1 MSQRQKL
8 SIKSN
13 EPVKFKAKNVIKS
26 GSSSKYTSSKI
37 SGQINT
43 PKYSK
48 INNQKN
54 QKILHHS
61 VRRNFDPEGN
71 AIITTKIV
79 REIDSEKGGKNLY
92 SRSIMN
98 ARQNERNISYGIN
111 NELDNR
117 YKHCSSYSNVDD
129 NNQEI
134 KYHENYEMFS
144 PCSYGTQYKKVQK
157 YSEFRDGGIR
167 YDDNRRS
174 PMREEMSQM
183 MPNYVRTNEYY
194 GRSNRGYMTANL
206 NINQSK
212 DYNIESPYNLSKY
225 SQSNEFNSPDRQ
237 FEQNSKYFRSV
248 QIDKI
253 KGKQPIIHEK
263 VNNQFESPIDYNQ
276 YPEGEDE
283 LYEIVDSMA
292 TLIQSCV
299 RGYLVRKKVLRYIT
313 LAIYYQTFCDKLQD
327 ILCIHARK
335 QVFDMLKNKLIKNNN
350 QNKYG
355 TKYINNINY
364 RMNKQDNVTDGKLQK
379 SKSYYSSIKSETKYN
394 MVPSHLNNTNNNIT
408 QNRYNKYISYRNT
421 PLKGIGNGY
430 TETFESRKITN
441 LKNLRKEASYQ
452 NYSTFNKYKRNEKSH
467 SPSSRVIHYF
477 VNSPCTSKA
486 PHQRYYHEINTQT
499 TNVKIYGEDQLNNHR
514 RCNRCEEIRRMK
526 KQEKFYI
533 TTTEERREEESYKH
547 EKIKY
552 NQSSHDIF
560 TQKKNIENDNYISL
574 NILNIEGKE
583 GRSKSNNKISKVES
597 INIKKS
603 KNQKTEKEIEEE
615 INRRV
620 KITIIER
627 EKIEKERRIKEE
639 EARKERERIQKEKEK
654 ERERER
660 KEREEKIRKEKMER
674 EEKIRKEK
682 EEQMRIQKEKEKER
696 ERERKE
702 REEKIRKEKWE
713 REERIRREKEE
724 QMRIQKEKEKER
736 ERERE
741 RKEREERI
749 RKEKLEREER
759 KRKEKEE
766 KMRIQKEKE
775 KERKEREEKMKKER
789 LEKEE
794 RIRKEREE
802 KIKREKE
809 ERMKKEEQIRIE
821 KEKQRKLKE
830 EQMRIEKEKREKE
843 KERLRLEQE
852 EIRKK
857 KITTNIKTI
866 KMQEEKKINMNDY
879 ILKKD
884 CQKNLENMKSKLE
897 KEYEKKIEMEKKR
910 GLEEKKR
917 YEEKI
922 EINNRKEIEKIIEEQ
937 KRKEIERKREIE
949 REKENQKR
957 KEIELEKQREKEI
970 KLGIKQEM
978 EKQKELMKQK
988 ELEEKNKKMKQM
1000 KINKAGEINLKS
1012 LIPNSL
1018 SAKKTDEKII
1028 EKNKE
1033 KALKLLK
1040 KFILFRGNHLLK
1052 LRKYFNDWRLNVQNL
1067 ILQELAKAIQDF
1079 CRTNLEISQIKRV
1092 IENWKKL
1099 GRKIYYKKRIELLK
1113 KRPKIKINIKM
1124 KKLYE
1129 LIRITKL
1136 NRAFSRRRFIHYIIL
1151 IWYIY
1156 AKNVHKKRV
1165 NMKFLY
1171 ENLLRTYMSLAK
1183 DIFGNNQCENP
1194 SVQDAMYEAVNTN
1207 KFSTGYADDVPLA
1220 RKHYEEMRRK
1230 KLLEAKNKGEY
1241 STNTSKLEI
1250 EKKEI
1255 RKTYYSREKIETEDN
1270 DDDLSI
1276 EAKRKREL
1284 LNKFRKYRSMNR
1296 DLILRK
1302 KNRYIASIEKNYNTE
1317 ENEDKISE
1325 KNYSK
1330 NYENKENKI
1339 ITNTRN
1345 NSGDSKYSK
1354 YQTEKESYDNSI
1366 GNKYNNYNKGKEQ
1379 KNIEIKKYKKVTEES
1394 KYSTAN
1400 YPLKKNKSETKDI
1413 SIKSNVYNN
1422 TSKYTANNQNITS
1435 QKYTTTSKPTT
1446 SININVKNYSNTNT
1460 INTKITP
1467 SYGYK
1472 KTEVTKTTYT
1482 KEESKPYTTKI
1493 TTTKTETT
1501 SNNNNAIKKNNI
1513 SIVTSSYVGKNN
1525 TNNKSSYIIQN
1536 KNINTE
1542 GNIND
1547 KKNESK
1553 YVKIDRKVEIKSGRS
1568 VNKDKQN
1575 EKKIFPTKSFQ
1586 ITRTNQ

>member
-129 NNQEI
+129 NNQAI

-327 ILCIHARK
+327 ILCFHAKK
-335 QVFDMLKNKLIKNNN
+335 QVFDILKNKLIKNNN

-533 TTTEERREEESYKH
+533 TTTEERREEESCKH
-547 EKIKY
+547 ERIKY

-660 KEREEKIRKEKMER
+660 KEREEKLKKEKMER

-682 EEQMRIQKEKEKER
+682 M
-696 ERERKE
+696 
-702 REEKIRKEKWE
+702 
-713 REERIRREKEE
+713 
-724 QMRIQKEKEKER
+724 
-736 ERERE
+736 
-741 RKEREERI
+741 EREERI
-749 RKEKLEREER
+749 RKEKEEQ
-759 KRKEKEE
+759 
-766 KMRIQKEKE
+766 MRIQKEKE

-897 KEYEKKIEMEKKR
+897 KEYEKRIEMEKKR

-957 KEIELEKQREKEI
+957 KEIELEKLREKEI

-1099 GRKIYYKKRIELLK
+1099 GRKIYYKKRIKLLK

-1194 SVQDAMYEAVNTN
+1194 SVQDAMYEVVNTN

-1255 RKTYYSREKIETEDN
+1255 KKTYYSREKIETEDN

-1296 DLILRK
+1296 DLIWRK
-1302 KNRYIASIEKNYNTE
+1302 KNRYIASIEKNYSTE

-1394 KYSTAN
+1394 KYSTTN

-1460 INTKITP
+1460 SNTKITP

-1501 SNNNNAIKKNNI
+1501 SNNNNVNKNKNI
-1513 SIVTSSYVGKNN
+1513 SVVTTSYVGKNN
-1525 TNNKSSYIIQN
+1525 TNNKSSYNIQN

-1547 KKNESK
+1547 NKNESK

>member
-533 TTTEERREEESYKH
+533 TTTEERREEESCKH
-547 EKIKY
+547 ERIKY

-674 EEKIRKEK
+674 EERIRKER

-702 REEKIRKEKWE
+702 REEKLRKEKWE
-713 REERIRREKEE
+713 REERIRKEKEE
-724 QMRIQKEKEKER
+724 QLRIQKEKEKER

-759 KRKEKEE
+759 IRKEKEE
-766 KMRIQKEKE
+766 QMRIQKEKE
-775 KERKEREEKMKKER
+775 KERKEREEKMKKEK
-789 LEKEE
+789 LEREE
-794 RIRKEREE
+794 RIRKRKRRKIKKRKRRKNEKRRTNKNRKRKTK
-802 KIKREKE
+802 KIKR
-809 ERMKKEEQIRIE
+809 R
-821 KEKQRKLKE
+821 
-830 EQMRIEKEKREKE
+830 
-843 KERLRLEQE
+843 
-852 EIRKK
+852 
-857 KITTNIKTI
+857 TN
-866 KMQEEKKINMNDY
+866 ED
-879 ILKKD
+879 
-884 CQKNLENMKSKLE
+884 
-897 KEYEKKIEMEKKR
+897 R
-910 GLEEKKR
+910 
-917 YEEKI
+917 
-922 EINNRKEIEKIIEEQ
+922 
-937 KRKEIERKREIE
+937 KRK
-949 REKENQKR
+949 
-957 KEIELEKQREKEI
+957 
-970 KLGIKQEM
+970 
-978 EKQKELMKQK
+978 
-988 ELEEKNKKMKQM
+988 
-1000 KINKAGEINLKS
+1000 
-1012 LIPNSL
+1012 
-1018 SAKKTDEKII
+1018 
-1028 EKNKE
+1028 
-1033 KALKLLK
+1033 
-1040 KFILFRGNHLLK
+1040 
-1052 LRKYFNDWRLNVQNL
+1052 
-1067 ILQELAKAIQDF
+1067 
-1079 CRTNLEISQIKRV
+1079 
-1092 IENWKKL
+1092 
-1099 GRKIYYKKRIELLK
+1099 
-1113 KRPKIKINIKM
+1113 
-1124 KKLYE
+1124 
-1129 LIRITKL
+1129 
-1136 NRAFSRRRFIHYIIL
+1136 
-1151 IWYIY
+1151 
-1156 AKNVHKKRV
+1156 
-1165 NMKFLY
+1165 
-1171 ENLLRTYMSLAK
+1171 
-1183 DIFGNNQCENP
+1183 
-1194 SVQDAMYEAVNTN
+1194 
-1207 KFSTGYADDVPLA
+1207 
-1220 RKHYEEMRRK
+1220 
-1230 KLLEAKNKGEY
+1230 
-1241 STNTSKLEI
+1241 
-1250 EKKEI
+1250 
-1255 RKTYYSREKIETEDN
+1255 
-1270 DDDLSI
+1270 
-1276 EAKRKREL
+1276 KRKR
-1284 LNKFRKYRSMNR
+1284 KR
-1296 DLILRK
+1296 
-1302 KNRYIASIEKNYNTE
+1302 
-1317 ENEDKISE
+1317 
-1325 KNYSK
+1325 
-1330 NYENKENKI
+1330 
-1339 ITNTRN
+1339 
-1345 NSGDSKYSK
+1345 
-1354 YQTEKESYDNSI
+1354 
-1366 GNKYNNYNKGKEQ
+1366 
-1379 KNIEIKKYKKVTEES
+1379 
-1394 KYSTAN
+1394 
-1400 YPLKKNKSETKDI
+1400 
-1413 SIKSNVYNN
+1413 
-1422 TSKYTANNQNITS
+1422 
-1435 QKYTTTSKPTT
+1435 
-1446 SININVKNYSNTNT
+1446 
-1460 INTKITP
+1460 
-1467 SYGYK
+1467 
-1472 KTEVTKTTYT
+1472 
-1482 KEESKPYTTKI
+1482 
-1493 TTTKTETT
+1493 
-1501 SNNNNAIKKNNI
+1501 AIKI
-1513 SIVTSSYVGKNN
+1513 
-1525 TNNKSSYIIQN
+1525 
-1536 KNINTE
+1536 
-1542 GNIND
+1542 
-1547 KKNESK
+1547 
-1553 YVKIDRKVEIKSGRS
+1553 R
-1568 VNKDKQN
+1568 
-1575 EKKIFPTKSFQ
+1575 
-1586 ITRTNQ
+1586 TRRN

>member
-61 VRRNFDPEGN
+61 IRRNFDPEGN

-355 TKYINNINY
+355 TKYNNNNNY

-477 VNSPCTSKA
+477 VNSPCTNKA

-552 NQSSHDIF
+552 NQSSNDIF

-660 KEREEKIRKEKMER
+660 KEREGKRK
-674 EEKIRKEK
+674 RK
-682 EEQMRIQKEKEKER
+682 
-696 ERERKE
+696 RKE
-702 REEKIRKEKWE
+702 RKRRKNKK
-713 REERIRREKEE
+713 RKNGKRRKNKKRKRRTIENTK
-724 QMRIQKEKEKER
+724 RKRKGKR
-736 ERERE
+736 K
-741 RKEREERI
+741 RKERKRREI
-749 RKEKLEREER
+749 KKRKMGKRRKNKKRKRRTIKNTKRER
-759 KRKEKEE
+759 KRKRKRKGKKRKRRKNKKRKIRKRRKNKKRKRRTNENTK
-766 KMRIQKEKE
+766 R
-775 KERKEREEKMKKER
+775 ERKRKKRKRRKDEKRKIGKRRKNKKR
-789 LEKEE
+789 KRRKNKKRKRRKNEK
-794 RIRKEREE
+794 RRTNKNRKRKTK
-802 KIKREKE
+802 KIKR
-809 ERMKKEEQIRIE
+809 R
-821 KEKQRKLKE
+821 
-830 EQMRIEKEKREKE
+830 
-843 KERLRLEQE
+843 
-852 EIRKK
+852 
-857 KITTNIKTI
+857 TN
-866 KMQEEKKINMNDY
+866 ED
-879 ILKKD
+879 
-884 CQKNLENMKSKLE
+884 
-897 KEYEKKIEMEKKR
+897 R
-910 GLEEKKR
+910 
-917 YEEKI
+917 
-922 EINNRKEIEKIIEEQ
+922 
-937 KRKEIERKREIE
+937 KRK
-949 REKENQKR
+949 
-957 KEIELEKQREKEI
+957 
-970 KLGIKQEM
+970 
-978 EKQKELMKQK
+978 
-988 ELEEKNKKMKQM
+988 
-1000 KINKAGEINLKS
+1000 
-1012 LIPNSL
+1012 
-1018 SAKKTDEKII
+1018 
-1028 EKNKE
+1028 
-1033 KALKLLK
+1033 
-1040 KFILFRGNHLLK
+1040 
-1052 LRKYFNDWRLNVQNL
+1052 
-1067 ILQELAKAIQDF
+1067 
-1079 CRTNLEISQIKRV
+1079 
-1092 IENWKKL
+1092 
-1099 GRKIYYKKRIELLK
+1099 
-1113 KRPKIKINIKM
+1113 
-1124 KKLYE
+1124 
-1129 LIRITKL
+1129 
-1136 NRAFSRRRFIHYIIL
+1136 
-1151 IWYIY
+1151 
-1156 AKNVHKKRV
+1156 
-1165 NMKFLY
+1165 
-1171 ENLLRTYMSLAK
+1171 
-1183 DIFGNNQCENP
+1183 
-1194 SVQDAMYEAVNTN
+1194 
-1207 KFSTGYADDVPLA
+1207 
-1220 RKHYEEMRRK
+1220 
-1230 KLLEAKNKGEY
+1230 
-1241 STNTSKLEI
+1241 
-1250 EKKEI
+1250 
-1255 RKTYYSREKIETEDN
+1255 
-1270 DDDLSI
+1270 
-1276 EAKRKREL
+1276 KRKR
-1284 LNKFRKYRSMNR
+1284 KR
-1296 DLILRK
+1296 
-1302 KNRYIASIEKNYNTE
+1302 
-1317 ENEDKISE
+1317 
-1325 KNYSK
+1325 
-1330 NYENKENKI
+1330 
-1339 ITNTRN
+1339 
-1345 NSGDSKYSK
+1345 
-1354 YQTEKESYDNSI
+1354 
-1366 GNKYNNYNKGKEQ
+1366 
-1379 KNIEIKKYKKVTEES
+1379 
-1394 KYSTAN
+1394 
-1400 YPLKKNKSETKDI
+1400 
-1413 SIKSNVYNN
+1413 
-1422 TSKYTANNQNITS
+1422 
-1435 QKYTTTSKPTT
+1435 
-1446 SININVKNYSNTNT
+1446 
-1460 INTKITP
+1460 
-1467 SYGYK
+1467 
-1472 KTEVTKTTYT
+1472 
-1482 KEESKPYTTKI
+1482 
-1493 TTTKTETT
+1493 
-1501 SNNNNAIKKNNI
+1501 AIKI
-1513 SIVTSSYVGKNN
+1513 
-1525 TNNKSSYIIQN
+1525 
-1536 KNINTE
+1536 
-1542 GNIND
+1542 
-1547 KKNESK
+1547 
-1553 YVKIDRKVEIKSGRS
+1553 R
-1568 VNKDKQN
+1568 
-1575 EKKIFPTKSFQ
+1575 
-1586 ITRTNQ
+1586 TRRN

>member
-327 ILCIHARK
+327 ILCFHAKK

-620 KITIIER
+620 KITIKER

-654 ERERER
+654 ERERRKRKKRKRRKNKKRKNGKRRKNKKRKRRTIENTKRKRKGKRKR
-660 KEREEKIRKEKMER
+660 KERK
-674 EEKIRKEK
+674 
-682 EEQMRIQKEKEKER
+682 
-696 ERERKE
+696 
-702 REEKIRKEKWE
+702 
-713 REERIRREKEE
+713 RREIK
-724 QMRIQKEKEKER
+724 K
-736 ERERE
+736 
-741 RKEREERI
+741 RKMGKR
-749 RKEKLEREER
+749 RKNKKRKRRTNENTKRER
-759 KRKEKEE
+759 KRK
-766 KMRIQKEKE
+766 
-775 KERKEREEKMKKER
+775 RK
-789 LEKEE
+789 
-794 RIRKEREE
+794 RKG
-802 KIKREKE
+802 
-809 ERMKKEEQIRIE
+809 
-821 KEKQRKLKE
+821 
-830 EQMRIEKEKREKE
+830 
-843 KERLRLEQE
+843 
-852 EIRKK
+852 
-857 KITTNIKTI
+857 
-866 KMQEEKKINMNDY
+866 
-879 ILKKD
+879 
-884 CQKNLENMKSKLE
+884 
-897 KEYEKKIEMEKKR
+897 KKR
-910 GLEEKKR
+910 KR
-917 YEEKI
+917 
-922 EINNRKEIEKIIEEQ
+922 R
-937 KRKEIERKREIE
+937 
-949 REKENQKR
+949 
-957 KEIELEKQREKEI
+957 
-970 KLGIKQEM
+970 
-978 EKQKELMKQK
+978 
-988 ELEEKNKKMKQM
+988 KNKKR
-1000 KINKAGEINLKS
+1000 KIRKRR
-1012 LIPNSL
+1012 
-1018 SAKKTDEKII
+1018 
-1028 EKNKE
+1028 KNK
-1033 KALKLLK
+1033 
-1040 KFILFRGNHLLK
+1040 
-1052 LRKYFNDWRLNVQNL
+1052 
-1067 ILQELAKAIQDF
+1067 
-1079 CRTNLEISQIKRV
+1079 
-1092 IENWKKL
+1092 
-1099 GRKIYYKKRIELLK
+1099 
-1113 KRPKIKINIKM
+1113 
-1124 KKLYE
+1124 
-1129 LIRITKL
+1129 
-1136 NRAFSRRRFIHYIIL
+1136 
-1151 IWYIY
+1151 
-1156 AKNVHKKRV
+1156 
-1165 NMKFLY
+1165 
-1171 ENLLRTYMSLAK
+1171 
-1183 DIFGNNQCENP
+1183 
-1194 SVQDAMYEAVNTN
+1194 
-1207 KFSTGYADDVPLA
+1207 
-1220 RKHYEEMRRK
+1220 
-1230 KLLEAKNKGEY
+1230 
-1241 STNTSKLEI
+1241 
-1250 EKKEI
+1250 
-1255 RKTYYSREKIETEDN
+1255 
-1270 DDDLSI
+1270 
-1276 EAKRKREL
+1276 KRKR
-1284 LNKFRKYRSMNR
+1284 R
-1296 DLILRK
+1296 
-1302 KNRYIASIEKNYNTE
+1302 
-1317 ENEDKISE
+1317 
-1325 KNYSK
+1325 
-1330 NYENKENKI
+1330 
-1339 ITNTRN
+1339 
-1345 NSGDSKYSK
+1345 
-1354 YQTEKESYDNSI
+1354 
-1366 GNKYNNYNKGKEQ
+1366 
-1379 KNIEIKKYKKVTEES
+1379 
-1394 KYSTAN
+1394 AN
-1400 YPLKKNKSETKDI
+1400 
-1413 SIKSNVYNN
+1413 
-1422 TSKYTANNQNITS
+1422 
-1435 QKYTTTSKPTT
+1435 
-1446 SININVKNYSNTNT
+1446 
-1460 INTKITP
+1460 
-1467 SYGYK
+1467 
-1472 KTEVTKTTYT
+1472 
-1482 KEESKPYTTKI
+1482 
-1493 TTTKTETT
+1493 
-1501 SNNNNAIKKNNI
+1501 
-1513 SIVTSSYVGKNN
+1513 
-1525 TNNKSSYIIQN
+1525 
-1536 KNINTE
+1536 
-1542 GNIND
+1542 
-1547 KKNESK
+1547 
-1553 YVKIDRKVEIKSGRS
+1553 
-1568 VNKDKQN
+1568 
-1575 EKKIFPTKSFQ
+1575 
-1586 ITRTNQ
+1586 

>member
-129 NNQEI
+129 KNQEI

-327 ILCIHARK
+327 ILCFHAKK

-355 TKYINNINY
+355 TKYINNNNY

-430 TETFESRKITN
+430 METFESRKITN

-682 EEQMRIQKEKEKER
+682 EEQ
-696 ERERKE
+696 
-702 REEKIRKEKWE
+702 
-713 REERIRREKEE
+713 
-724 QMRIQKEKEKER
+724 
-736 ERERE
+736 
-741 RKEREERI
+741 
-749 RKEKLEREER
+749 L
-759 KRKEKEE
+759 
-766 KMRIQKEKE
+766 RIQKEKE

-830 EQMRIEKEKREKE
+830 EQMRIEKKKKKKK

-852 EIRKK
+852 KIRKK

-1099 GRKIYYKKRIELLK
+1099 GRKIYYKKRIKLLK
-1113 KRPKIKINIKM
+1113 MRPKIKINIKM

-1183 DIFGNNQCENP
+1183 DIFGNNQYENP

-1255 RKTYYSREKIETEDN
+1255 KKTYYSREKIETEDN

-1394 KYSTAN
+1394 KYSTTN

-1460 INTKITP
+1460 SNTKITP

-1575 EKKIFPTKSFQ
+1575 EKKIYPTKSFQ

>member
-327 ILCIHARK
+327 ILCIHAKK

-355 TKYINNINY
+355 TKYINNNNY

-547 EKIKY
+547 ERIKY
-552 NQSSHDIF
+552 NQSSHNIF

-660 KEREEKIRKEKMER
+660 KEREEKIRKEKL
-674 EEKIRKEK
+674 
-682 EEQMRIQKEKEKER
+682 
-696 ERERKE
+696 
-702 REEKIRKEKWE
+702 
-713 REERIRREKEE
+713 
-724 QMRIQKEKEKER
+724 
-736 ERERE
+736 
-741 RKEREERI
+741 EREERI
-749 RKEKLEREER
+749 RKGKRRKNKKRKRRTIENTKRKRKGKRKRKERKRREIKKRKMGKRRKNKKRKRRANENTKRER
-759 KRKEKEE
+759 KRKRKRKGKKRKRRKRRKNKKRKIRKRRKNKKRKRRTNENTK
-766 KMRIQKEKE
+766 R
-775 KERKEREEKMKKER
+775 ERKRKKRKRRKDEKRKIGKRRKNKKR
-789 LEKEE
+789 KRRKNKKRKRRKNEK
-794 RIRKEREE
+794 RRTNKNRKRKTK
-802 KIKREKE
+802 KIKR
-809 ERMKKEEQIRIE
+809 R
-821 KEKQRKLKE
+821 
-830 EQMRIEKEKREKE
+830 
-843 KERLRLEQE
+843 
-852 EIRKK
+852 
-857 KITTNIKTI
+857 TN
-866 KMQEEKKINMNDY
+866 ED
-879 ILKKD
+879 
-884 CQKNLENMKSKLE
+884 
-897 KEYEKKIEMEKKR
+897 R
-910 GLEEKKR
+910 
-917 YEEKI
+917 
-922 EINNRKEIEKIIEEQ
+922 
-937 KRKEIERKREIE
+937 KRK
-949 REKENQKR
+949 
-957 KEIELEKQREKEI
+957 
-970 KLGIKQEM
+970 
-978 EKQKELMKQK
+978 
-988 ELEEKNKKMKQM
+988 
-1000 KINKAGEINLKS
+1000 
-1012 LIPNSL
+1012 
-1018 SAKKTDEKII
+1018 
-1028 EKNKE
+1028 
-1033 KALKLLK
+1033 
-1040 KFILFRGNHLLK
+1040 
-1052 LRKYFNDWRLNVQNL
+1052 
-1067 ILQELAKAIQDF
+1067 
-1079 CRTNLEISQIKRV
+1079 
-1092 IENWKKL
+1092 
-1099 GRKIYYKKRIELLK
+1099 
-1113 KRPKIKINIKM
+1113 
-1124 KKLYE
+1124 
-1129 LIRITKL
+1129 
-1136 NRAFSRRRFIHYIIL
+1136 
-1151 IWYIY
+1151 
-1156 AKNVHKKRV
+1156 
-1165 NMKFLY
+1165 
-1171 ENLLRTYMSLAK
+1171 
-1183 DIFGNNQCENP
+1183 
-1194 SVQDAMYEAVNTN
+1194 
-1207 KFSTGYADDVPLA
+1207 
-1220 RKHYEEMRRK
+1220 
-1230 KLLEAKNKGEY
+1230 
-1241 STNTSKLEI
+1241 
-1250 EKKEI
+1250 
-1255 RKTYYSREKIETEDN
+1255 
-1270 DDDLSI
+1270 
-1276 EAKRKREL
+1276 KRKR
-1284 LNKFRKYRSMNR
+1284 KRT
-1296 DLILRK
+1296 I
-1302 KNRYIASIEKNYNTE
+1302 
-1317 ENEDKISE
+1317 KIR
-1325 KNYSK
+1325 
-1330 NYENKENKI
+1330 
-1339 ITNTRN
+1339 TRRN
-1345 NSGDSKYSK
+1345 
-1354 YQTEKESYDNSI
+1354 
-1366 GNKYNNYNKGKEQ
+1366 
-1379 KNIEIKKYKKVTEES
+1379 
-1394 KYSTAN
+1394 
-1400 YPLKKNKSETKDI
+1400 
-1413 SIKSNVYNN
+1413 
-1422 TSKYTANNQNITS
+1422 
-1435 QKYTTTSKPTT
+1435 
-1446 SININVKNYSNTNT
+1446 
-1460 INTKITP
+1460 
-1467 SYGYK
+1467 
-1472 KTEVTKTTYT
+1472 
-1482 KEESKPYTTKI
+1482 
-1493 TTTKTETT
+1493 
-1501 SNNNNAIKKNNI
+1501 
-1513 SIVTSSYVGKNN
+1513 
-1525 TNNKSSYIIQN
+1525 
-1536 KNINTE
+1536 
-1542 GNIND
+1542 
-1547 KKNESK
+1547 
-1553 YVKIDRKVEIKSGRS
+1553 
-1568 VNKDKQN
+1568 
-1575 EKKIFPTKSFQ
+1575 
-1586 ITRTNQ
+1586 

>member
-129 NNQEI
+129 KNQEI

-533 TTTEERREEESYKH
+533 TTTEERREEESCKH

-674 EEKIRKEK
+674 EERIRKEK
-682 EEQMRIQKEKEKER
+682 EEQMRIQKEKEKE
-696 ERERKE
+696 
-702 REEKIRKEKWE
+702 
-713 REERIRREKEE
+713 
-724 QMRIQKEKEKER
+724 
-736 ERERE
+736 
-741 RKEREERI
+741 
-749 RKEKLEREER
+749 
-759 KRKEKEE
+759 
-766 KMRIQKEKE
+766 
-775 KERKEREEKMKKER
+775 
-789 LEKEE
+789 
-794 RIRKEREE
+794 RKEREE

-910 GLEEKKR
+910 GLEEKKK

-957 KEIELEKQREKEI
+957 KEIELEKLREKEI

-1099 GRKIYYKKRIELLK
+1099 GRKIYYKKRIKLLK

-1394 KYSTAN
+1394 KYSTTN

-1446 SININVKNYSNTNT
+1446 SININVKNYSNTNSS
-1460 INTKITP
+1460 NTKITP

-1575 EKKIFPTKSFQ
+1575 EKKIYPTKSFQ